1 MILFLL
7 SLSMG
12 LLDAM
17 YDGSTSPL
25 SNYQKGD
32 INQEW
37 IDSVNNVS
45 FKNSSYTTNS
55 LESTADDPNIFG
67 NFRLGLSIFVTAFA
81 NATFA
86 LPNFMAGFGVPISI
100 AFLISLPIWLV
111 YFIGLVQFF
120 AKYNF
125 GGSR

>member
-17 YDGSTSPL
+17 YDGSTSPM

-37 IDSVNNVS
+37 LDSVNNVS
-45 FKNSSYTTNS
+45 FKNSSYATSTLETGDTNS
-55 LESTADDPNIFG
+55 FG
-67 NFRLGLSIFVTAFA
+67 NFRLGLSIFVSAFA
-81 NATFA
+81 NATFS
-86 LPNFMAGFGVPISI
+86 LPNFMAGFGVPMAI
-100 AFLISLPIWLV
+100 ALLISLPIWLV
-111 YFIGLVQFF
+111 YFVGLLQFF